1 MAPARARSHRHAW
14 SLALLVVLVWL
25 AVGGVAGPLAGRIAE
40 VQDNDDASFLPASAE
55 STRALE
61 LEGRFVGEET
71 VPAVLVW
78 ERRGGVTAADRS
90 AVEQILAQ
98 VGGLPGV
105 VGEPSPVVASED
117 GEALQA
123 VVGLPAEG
131 SLDDAGPTVER
142 IRALVDDVPAGLG
155 AYVTGPGGFLA
166 DLAAAFEGIDG
177 RLLLVTGLVVL
188 VILVVVYRSP
198 VFVPVL
204 GAAGLALTL
213 AQAGV
218 YLLAR
223 NEVIAVNGQSSGILL
238 VLVFGAGTDYALLL
252 ISRFKEE
259 LHRHE
264 RALDAM
270 RVAWRATLG
279 PVVASGTTVVLG
291 LLCLLLSDL
300 NSNKSLG
307 PTSAVGIVAAMLT
320 MLTFLPAAL
329 LLLGRRWFWPVPPR
343 LGADHQPSRRG
354 WARVADAVGRRPVA
368 VALVTTTV
376 LALAAGMAT
385 RLDADGIPA
394 TEQFTTQADSV
405 AGQDALVRHFS
416 GGTGSPVTAY
426 GPAGAAERLREVVA
440 ADKGV
445 TAVAIV
451 ADEKGPVVR
460 DGLVAVRGT
469 LTDPP
474 DTAAA
479 ERTVRRLRAAVDDVS
494 SDVLVGGTTA
504 VDLDVNDASARDS
517 RVIIPVVLAVILLVF
532 GVLLRSVIAPL
543 LLVATV
549 VLSFFAT
556 LGVCAVVFREVFG
569 FAGTDPSFPLFA
581 FVFLVALGIDY
592 NIFLVTRVQEEARR
606 IGTREGT
613 LRGLAVTGGVITS
626 AGVVLAATFA
636 ALGVLPFVPLAQIGF
651 AVAFGV
657 LLDTLVVRSLLVP
670 ALTLLAGPRVWWPG
684 ALARVSDVPPTR

>member
-1 MAPARARSHRHAW
+1 MAPARALSRRRAW
-14 SLALLVVLVWL
+14 SLALLVVLAWL
-25 AVGGVAGPLAGRIAE
+25 ALGGVAGPLAGRLADAQE
-40 VQDNDDASFLPASAE
+40 NDDASFLPSSAE

-61 LEGRFVGEET
+61 LQGRFLGDET

-78 ERRGGVTAADRS
+78 ERRGGVTAADRT
-90 AVEQILAQ
+90 AVERVLEE
-98 VGGLPGV
+98 VGRLPGV
-105 VGEPSPVVASED
+105 AGAPSPVVPSED
-117 GEALQA
+117 GAALQA
-123 VVGLPAEG
+123 VVALPAEG
-131 SLDDAGPTVER
+131 SLDTAGPTVER
-142 IRALVDDVPAGLG
+142 IRVLVDEVPPGLG
-155 AYVTGPGGFLA
+155 SYVTGPGGFLA
-166 DLAAAFEGIDG
+166 DIASAFEGIDG

-204 GAAGLALTL
+204 AAAGLALTT

-218 YLLAR
+218 YLLAE
-223 NEVIAVNGQSSGILL
+223 NDVITVNGQSSGILL

-264 RALDAM
+264 RSLAAM

-307 PTSAVGIVAAMLT
+307 PTAAVGIVAAMLT
-320 MLTFLPAAL
+320 MLTFLPAVL
-329 LLLGRRWFWPVPPR
+329 LLLGRRWFWPFAPKLDAQEP
-343 LGADHQPSRRG
+343 GSSGG
-354 WARVADAVGRRPVA
+354 WARVATVVGRRPVA
-368 VALVTTTV
+368 VALVTTAV
-376 LALAAGMAT
+376 LALAAGAAV
-385 RLDADGIPA
+385 RLDADGIAA
-394 TEQFTTQADSV
+394 TDQFTTTSDSV
-405 AGQDALVRHFS
+405 AGQEALVRHFP

-426 GPAGAAERLREVVA
+426 GPAESAEQLR
-440 ADKGV
+440 DL
-445 TAVAIV
+445 V
-451 ADEKGPVVR
+451 ADQRGITAATLVADGDGPVVR
-460 DGLVAVRGT
+460 DGLVAVQGT
-469 LTDPP
+469 LADPP
-474 DTAAA
+474 DSVVA
-479 ERTVRRLRAAVDDVS
+479 EQTVRQLRAAVDVVS
-494 SDVLVGGTTA
+494 PDVLVGGTTA
-504 VDLDVNDASARDS
+504 VDLDINDESSRDN
-517 RVIIPVVLAVILLVF
+517 RVIIPVVLGVILLVLA
-532 GVLLRSVIAPL
+532 VLLRSLIAPL

-556 LGVCAVVFREVFG
+556 LGVCALVFREVFG
-569 FAGTDPSFPLFA
+569 FEGTDPSFPLFA

-592 NIFLVTRVQEEARR
+592 NIFLMTRVREEAARA
-606 IGTREGT
+606 GTRVGT

-636 ALGVLPFVPLAQIGF
+636 ALGVLPLVPLAQIGF

-670 ALTLLAGPRVWWPG
+670 ALTVLVGPRIWWPG
-684 ALARVSDVPPTR
+684 ALARVSHRAPLR